1 MHKASI
7 QNPVTVSW
15 YPFMSAVFIL
25 FQISFIDKQIPKRST
40 FYNLLY
46 SFLLLCTAIYSFLL
60 FCTARIMISILVL
73 NPFSVLHLSFPLFLT
88 SFFLA
93 PIVWLPVTLFD
104 TQSLKKNVF
113 EVTSDQIFLQ
123 IFHFFSLVIPIY
135 QLHRQSFFLCNSSF
149 PIFCYNSKACTFV
162 FKQKFSITSFHFSP
176 FH

>member
-1 MHKASI
+1 MYIAQSKY
-7 QNPVTVSW
+7 TK
-15 YPFMSAVFIL
+15 L
-25 FQISFIDKQIPKRST
+25 C
-40 FYNLLY
+40 Y
-46 SFLLLCTAIYSFLL
+46 SFLVPIHVCSFHSFSNFFHRQAEYPKEALFTIYFIHLYPPSN
-60 FCTARIMISILVL
+60 ARIMISILVL

-88 SFFLA
+88 SFILA
-93 PIVWLPVTLFD
+93 PIVWLPETLFD

-162 FKQKFSITSFHFSP
+162 FQQKLSITSFHFSP

>member
-1 MHKASI
+1 
-7 QNPVTVSW
+7 
-15 YPFMSAVFIL
+15 
-25 FQISFIDKQIPKRST
+25 
-40 FYNLLY
+40 
-46 SFLLLCTAIYSFLL
+46 
-60 FCTARIMISILVL
+60 MISILVL

-88 SFFLA
+88 SFILA
-93 PIVWLPVTLFD
+93 PIVWLPETLFD

-162 FKQKFSITSFHFSP
+162 FQQKLSITSFHFSP
-176 FH
+176 FHQKKESQLFFLLFFLYVSARGTLKISKVTQSHYKCY

>member
-123 IFHFFSLVIPIY
+123 IFHFFFTSHSYLPTPQAIFFPV
-135 QLHRQSFFLCNSSF
+135 QLFLSYF
-149 PIFCYNSKACTFV
+149 LL
-162 FKQKFSITSFHFSP
+162 
-176 FH
+176 